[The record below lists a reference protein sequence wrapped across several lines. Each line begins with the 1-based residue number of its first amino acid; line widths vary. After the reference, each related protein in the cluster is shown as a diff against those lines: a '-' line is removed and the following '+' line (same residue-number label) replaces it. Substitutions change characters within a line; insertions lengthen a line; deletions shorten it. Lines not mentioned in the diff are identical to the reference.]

1 MSDIKETHQQLDETK
16 LRLIHTHESSDKKK
30 QSKVYKDTEWGEYR
44 VKFYKDGKHLGKAD
58 YHTNDVDDAHGTAQL
73 HIKEDIMSNEDKEQL
88 DETAA
93 SDTLKP
99 NSMPAD
105 GMTKSDMLS
114 GMMQSLNGMKKSEL
128 IDFFNQSMAQFG
140 PNADLGVPPGAAAG
154 NAATIRAKASPVKE
168 DVDAMFSE
176 SELSEEFKTKV
187 STLIESAVNA
197 RLTIDA
203 AKLQEE
209 QEVQFNEL
217 VEEYKTELAEGI
229 DEYLTHT
236 VNEWAET
243 NKLAIEKSIKY
254 DLQESFMLGLHK
266 LFTEHYVDVP
276 EDKYDI
282 LGELEQELET
292 LKQEI
297 NSIQNKN
304 FQLATTNEELNRDI
318 IAIGMT
324 KDLTESDSLKFLTL
338 IENLSYQDMED
349 FQSKLVTIKEA
360 HFSGSDDVI
369 TEQEE
374 VIGIASLTEEAKEG
388 STNDQITDPAMAS
401 YINAIARTTKI

>member
-1 MSDIKETHQQLDETK
+1 
-16 LRLIHTHESSDKKK
+16 
-30 QSKVYKDTEWGEYR
+30 
-44 VKFYKDGKHLGKAD
+44 
-58 YHTNDVDDAHGTAQL
+58 
-73 HIKEDIMSNEDKEQL
+73 
-88 DETAA
+88 
-93 SDTLKP
+93 
-99 NSMPAD
+99 
-105 GMTKSDMLS
+105 
-114 GMMQSLNGMKKSEL
+114 
-128 IDFFNQSMAQFG
+128 
-140 PNADLGVPPGAAAG
+140 
-154 NAATIRAKASPVKE
+154 
-168 DVDAMFSE
+168 
-176 SELSEEFKTKV
+176 LSEEFKTKV

-304 FQLATTNEELNRDI
+304 FQLASTNEELNRDI

>member
-1 MSDIKETHQQLDETK
+1 MSDIKKNHQQLDETK
-16 LRLIHTHESSDKKK
+16 LRLIHTHESSDGKK
-30 QSKVYKDTEWGEYR
+30 QAKVYKDTEWGEYR
-44 VKFYKDGKHLGKAD
+44 VKFYKDGKHLAKAD
-58 YHTNDVDDAHGTAQL
+58 YHTNEVDDAHGTSQL
-73 HIKEDIMSNEDKEQL
+73 HIKEEIMPNENEMQL

-128 IDFFNQSMAQFG
+128 VDFFNQSMAQFG

-203 AKLQEE
+203 AKLQES

-217 VEEYKTELAEGI
+217 AEEYKTELAEGI

-236 VNEWAET
+236 VNEWVEA
-243 NKLAIEKSIKY
+243 NKLAVENSIKY
-254 DLQESFMLGLHK
+254 DLQESFMKGMHK

-276 EDKYDI
+276 EDKYDL
-282 LGELEQELET
+282 LGELEKELET
-292 LKQEI
+292 IKQEM
-297 NSIQNKN
+297 NAIQNRN
-304 FQLATTNEELNRDI
+304 FELATTNEELVRDVI
-318 IAIGMT
+318 IIGMT

-338 IENLSYQDMED
+338 VENLSYQDMTD

-374 VIGIASLTEEAKEG
+374 VIGIASLTEEAKG
-388 STNDQITDPAMAS
+388 SSNTDQITDPAMAS

>member
-1 MSDIKETHQQLDETK
+1 MSIKDE
-16 LRLIHTHESSDKKK
+16 
-30 QSKVYKDTEWGEYR
+30 
-44 VKFYKDGKHLGKAD
+44 
-58 YHTNDVDDAHGTAQL
+58 
-73 HIKEDIMSNEDKEQL
+73 NEMQL

-128 IDFFNQSMAQFG
+128 VDFFNQSMAQFG

-374 VIGIASLTEEAKEG
+374 VIGIASLTEEAKD
-388 STNDQITDPAMAS
+388 SSNTDQITDPAMAS